1 MDKTLYVKI
10 DLFSLN
16 QNVMFIESKENKNS
30 IIGYKIPTK
39 ELSNSLLPLANQ
51 LNANIVELEGNKD
64 FIEPIGNKLLD
75 KAKTT
80 YSNKVRIKI
89 NGKILN

>member
-16 QNVMFIESKENKNS
+16 QNVILIENRENKNS

-64 FIEPIGNKLLD
+64 FIEPKADLILKTDD
-75 KAKTT
+75 KVVI
-80 YSNKVRIKI
+80 YSKEKFDV
-89 NGKILN
+89 